1 MAGLVVLERHLWLT
15 LTEIKDADKV
25 SFLDAPI
32 SPSGLFGPAVKG
44 FAERFT
50 EAQKA
55 SQVMRHF
62 LPSAPAQQ
70 LLRVALRLRRLQ
82 RRGLHLGAR
91 RERSCSTLRGDD
103 VAGKRSHRNGSSSFE
118 RVRLLQPLLPRPQKG
133 WRPPAHPRSQT
144 PESRPHETAVQ
155 DDHAEADPL
164 ADSHRGLV
172 LFSGPERRILSHP
185 DSPHHRRFLRFA
197 FEGVAYQYTVLPF
210 GLSLAPRTFT
220 KCMDVAL
227 SPLRRMGIRILN

>member
-70 LLRVALRLRRLQ
+70 LLRA
-82 RRGLHLGAR
+82 A
-91 RERSCSTLRGDD
+91 
-103 VAGKRSHRNGSSSFE
+103 A
-118 RVRLLQPLLPRPQKG
+118 
-133 WRPPAHPRSQT
+133 
-144 PESRPHETAVQ
+144 
-155 DDHAEADPL
+155 
-164 ADSHRGLV
+164 
-172 LFSGPERRILSHP
+172 
-185 DSPHHRRFLRFA
+185 
-197 FEGVAYQYTVLPF
+197 
-210 GLSLAPRTFT
+210 
-220 KCMDVAL
+220 
-227 SPLRRMGIRILN
+227 